1 LNLAPG
7 VRVGPYEILAGLG
20 AGGMGEVYRARD
32 ERLGRDVALKILS
45 GELSQSGEHLRR
57 FEQEARAASAL
68 NHPNIITIYDIGS
81 FDSMAY
87 IAMELIEGR
96 DVRSMLG
103 GEAMALRQALRI
115 AVKVADGLA
124 AAHERGIVHRDLKPE
139 NVMVSRDGFVKILD
153 FGLAKLVVP
162 FTDLD
167 ATLPHTT
174 PGAVFGTVGYM
185 SPEQAAGREI
195 DYRCDQFA
203 FGVMLYE
210 MVTGRLPFSER
221 TAAETLA
228 AIIRTDPR
236 PIENYNDKVPF
247 ELTRIIMRLLAKEP
261 EERYASTRDLA
272 RDLREVRDRVSNLS
286 EPRHR
291 SDRFLSAP
299 PPKSALIAAVGF
311 AAFIVVAVMVMLFKP
326 DRGET
331 EPAGGPPS
339 VVVLPFRDLTGTPD
353 GQVYTDGLAEMIS
366 SRLIEARTIRIIP
379 RFTERART
387 ADPLSVARQVKAAF
401 ALRGGVQRVGDSVSV
416 NYALINAT
424 SGEVIAGET
433 MQARTSDVF
442 ALQDR
447 LVASI
452 LAALNIASGTPTASH
467 LSSELSNTKD
477 RESYVETLGLLQ
489 RSRDEKSIDQAIVQ
503 LERLLL
509 NARDSALVNAQL
521 ARALIYKSQLGRR
534 PSLVEQAN
542 VYAERARDLDASLP
556 DVHIRLGQIRNMS
569 GRHQEALAE
578 FQKALS
584 LRSDDPDALLGI
596 AVTNDAMGRAADAEA
611 MYKKAI
617 AARPDHPDSYNRYGI
632 FLHER
637 GRSEEALPHFRRFT
651 ELNPEASR
659 GFLNLGAAYQA
670 LGRFDEARRAYE
682 LSIAAEPTGDAYSNL
697 ATLEF
702 YLGRYAASVTGFEKA
717 ANLTPTNYLIWANLG
732 DAYRWAPGLR
742 EKSVPAFEKCV
753 ALARESLAVNARDA
767 VAHAL
772 VGSSLAKIGRTAEA
786 SRAIDTAL
794 RIDPTNSLVLYSAAL
809 VNLLQQKPDVARTW
823 LERATD
829 AGYPSDY
836 LQRDPEFAEL
846 RK

>member
-1 LNLAPG
+1 MNLSPG
-7 VRVGPYEILAGLG
+7 VRVGPYEILAALG

-45 GELSQSGEHLRR
+45 GELSQSTDHLRR

-96 DVRSMLG
+96 DVRSMVT
-103 GEAMALRQALRI
+103 GEALPLRQALRI

-139 NVMVSRDGFVKILD
+139 NVMMSRDGFVKILD

-167 ATLPHTT
+167 TTVPHTT

-185 SPEQAAGREI
+185 SPEQAAGKEV

-228 AIIRTDPR
+228 AIIRNDPP
-236 PIENYNDKVPF
+236 PIEHYNNKVPP
-247 ELTRIIMRLLAKEP
+247 ELERIIMRLLAKEP

-272 RDLREVRDRVSNLS
+272 RDLREVRDRTSNAS

-291 SDRFLSAP
+291 SDRLLSVP
-299 PPKSALIAAVGF
+299 PPRYAVVAAVAV
-311 AAFIVVAVMVMLFKP
+311 AALVVIAGIVMVLRP
-326 DRGET
+326 RSEERT
-331 EPAGGPPS
+331 RAAGGTPS
-339 VVVLPFRDLTGTPD
+339 IVVLPFRDLSGTAD
-353 GQVYTDGLAEMIS
+353 GQIYTDGFAEMLS
-366 SRLIEARTIRIIP
+366 SRLVEARTLRIIP
-379 RFTERART
+379 RFTESARS
-387 ADPLSVARQVKAAF
+387 ADPMAAAQQVKAAF
-401 ALRGGVQRVGDSVSV
+401 ALKGGVQRRGDSVAV
-416 NYALINAT
+416 NYALINA
-424 SGEVIAGET
+424 SNGEQVAGET
-433 MQARTSDVF
+433 MEAKTSDVF

-452 LAALNIASGTPTASH
+452 LAALDIVAGASKSE
-467 LSSELSNTKD
+467 LSSELSTTKD
-477 RESYVETLGLLQ
+477 REAYLQALGLLQ
-489 RSRDEKSIDQAIVQ
+489 RSKDEKSIDQAIGE

-509 NARDSALVNAQL
+509 NARDSPNVNVEL

-542 VYAERARDLDASLP
+542 VYAERARDLDPKLP
-556 DVHIRLGQIRNMS
+556 EVYIRLGQIRNLS
-569 GRHQEALAE
+569 GRHSDALAE
-578 FQKALS
+578 FQKALK
-584 LRSDDPDALLGI
+584 LRPDDADALLGI
-596 AVTNDAMGRAADAEA
+596 AMTNEAMGRAADAEA
-611 MYKKAI
+611 LYRKAI
-617 AARPDHPDSYNRYGI
+617 AARPDHADSYNRYGI
-632 FLHER
+632 FLYNR
-637 GRSEEALPHFRRFT
+637 GRFEEAIPNFRRFT
-651 ELNPEASR
+651 DLNPEAAR
-659 GFLNLGAAYQA
+659 GFLNLGASYQA

-682 LSIAAEPTGDAYSNL
+682 LSIAASPTGDAYSNL

-702 YLGRYAASVTGFEKA
+702 FLGRYEQSVRGFEKA
-717 ANLTPTNYLIWANLG
+717 AELSPTSHVFWANLG
-732 DAYRWAPGLR
+732 DAYRWTPGMR
-742 EKSVPAFEKCV
+742 EKSIAAYEKCV
-753 ALARESLAVNARDA
+753 ALAQQAIAVNARDA
-767 VAHAL
+767 GVHASMA
-772 VGSSLAKIGRTAEA
+772 SSLAKIGRLEEA

-794 RIDPTNSLVLYSAAL
+794 KIDPTNPSVLYTAAL
-809 VNLLQQKPDVARTW
+809 VNLLQQKPEVARTW
-823 LERATD
+823 LERAAE
-829 AGYPSDY
+829 AGYPADY